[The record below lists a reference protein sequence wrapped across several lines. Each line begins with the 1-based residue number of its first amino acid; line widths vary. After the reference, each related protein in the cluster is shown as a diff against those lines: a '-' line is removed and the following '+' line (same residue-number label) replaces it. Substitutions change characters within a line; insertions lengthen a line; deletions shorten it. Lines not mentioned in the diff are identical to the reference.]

1 MASLEAHVRGRIA
14 RIVIKESKS
23 PEEPPEVQLVVAVTA
38 SDGYSLDGLVG
49 LPSDIT
55 IAPKQAVM
63 DGVR

>member
-1 MASLEAHVRGRIA
+1 MAQLEAHVRGRIT
-14 RIVIKESKS
+14 RIVITETRD
-23 PEEPPEVQLVVAVTA
+23 PEDPAETQLVISVIA

-49 LPSDIT
+49 MASDIT